1 MRVLVAEDD
10 PKLAEFVRQAMVEQG
25 HAVDLAYD
33 GDSAWSLASIEA
45 YDVVILDIML
55 PKRSGLDV
63 LRNLREGG
71 SSIPVLLLTARD
83 GIRDKVVGL
92 DLGADD
98 YLTKPFALAELLA
111 RVRSLGRRKG
121 HIETPV
127 LSFADLTIQP
137 QTRQAFRGGREL
149 ALTAK
154 EFAMLQ
160 YLLAHQGVVVTR
172 TDLIEKVWGMD
183 FDTFSDVLK
192 VMISRLRKKLEADG
206 EPPLI
211 HTVRGVGYILKEP

>member
-1 MRVLVAEDD
+1 
-10 PKLAEFVRQAMVEQG
+10 
-25 HAVDLAYD
+25 
-33 GDSAWSLASIEA
+33 
-45 YDVVILDIML
+45 VI
-55 PKRSGLDV
+55 
-63 LRNLREGG
+63 
-71 SSIPVLLLTARD
+71 
-83 GIRDKVVGL
+83 GL
-92 DLGADD
+92 DLGAND

-121 HIETPV
+121 QIETPV

-211 HTVRGVGYILKEP
+211 HTVRGVGYILREP